1 MNILNL
7 IIYASNSVEDSGYI
21 AFYVFGLI
29 GLLFLVA
36 AIILRGLK
44 LRFWA
49 SLSEL
54 LCYASILVF
63 SCQYVTLFSE
73 LGNDFTWTKLFK
85 VLFFVFILVL
95 FIYKLVVFI
104 RKKAL

>member
-1 MNILNL
+1 MSLINIL
-7 IIYASNSVEDSGYI
+7 ASNAVDDSGYL
-21 AFYVFGLI
+21 AFYIFGLV

-36 AIILRGLK
+36 AIILRGMK

-54 LCYASILVF
+54 ACYASILVF

-73 LGNDFTWTKLFK
+73 IATDFTWTKLFK
-85 VLFFVFILVL
+85 LIFFVFILTL

-104 RKKAL
+104 RKRAL